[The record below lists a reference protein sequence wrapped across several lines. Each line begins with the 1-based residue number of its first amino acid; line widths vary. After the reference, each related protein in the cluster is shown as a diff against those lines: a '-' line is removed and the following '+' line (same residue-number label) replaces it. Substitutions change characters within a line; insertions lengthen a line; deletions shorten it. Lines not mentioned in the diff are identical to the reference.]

1 MNTQTIPSVEMRN
14 WMDELLTRADG
25 ANDVATKVDSEG
37 KYIRTPWELCAEI
50 IAQIKQSAG
59 DLADKTFLVVDTV
72 EFIPVLLAFGVNKC
86 NITYVAPYE
95 FKGKI
100 ARSLGARV
108 VCNSL
113 ITWSADM
120 KFDVV
125 VGNPP
130 YQDGNKA
137 IWKNITKEIYKKTDI
152 LAFVTPRTII
162 NGEARNDSKITSAN
176 LFEAFKAAGH
186 LKYIDYSASSH
197 FNVGKEICAWIFVK
211 NETGTTSVIAED
223 ESTCAIDLVN
233 FQYLPYRMKGK
244 DFDIF
249 KKISN
254 VTAKM
259 KVIDIECEYFIAA
272 PKSKHLSFN
281 QVRVVSGNDPTLT
294 ADQLLKMPI
303 LGTEVLGAESFIK
316 SKLFNYMFYLF
327 GGSDGMGG
335 GFFRKFPKVDLTRP
349 WTDAELYAHFNLTQ
363 EEIDYIEATIK

>member
-1 MNTQTIPSVEMRN
+1 MNTNTIPTVEMRN
-14 WMDELLTRADG
+14 WMNELLTRADSAG
-25 ANDVATKVDSEG
+25 DVETKVDSEG

-50 IAQIKQSAG
+50 VAQIKQSAT
-59 DLADKTFLVVDTV
+59 DLSNAKVLVVDTV

-100 ARSLGARV
+100 ACSLGARV
-108 VCNSL
+108 VQDSL
-113 ITWSADM
+113 LTWSADM

-137 IWKNITKEIYKKTDI
+137 IWKNITKEIYKKTDV

-162 NGEARNDSKITSAN
+162 NGEARNDNKITSAN
-176 LFEAFKAAGH
+176 LFEAFKSAGH
-186 LKYIDYSASSH
+186 LSYVDYSASSH

-211 NETGTTSVIAED
+211 GSSATTNIIAED
-223 ESTCAIDLVN
+223 ETTCIVDLLN

-249 KKISN
+249 NKIS
-254 VTAKM
+254 VIPTKL
-259 KVIDIECEYFIAA
+259 KVIDIDCEHFIAA

-303 LGTEVLGAESFIK
+303 MDTEVVGADSFIK
-316 SKLFNYMFYLF
+316 SKMFNYMFYLF

-335 GFFRKFPKVDLTRP
+335 GFFRKFPKVDLTRS
-349 WTDAELYAHFNLTQ
+349 WTDAELYAHFSLTQ
-363 EEIDYIEATIK
+363 EEIDYIEATVK